1 MQAFPIHRKTQQTGE
16 QMIEPQ
22 RLKLTPRRNR
32 KPHNAAHAAEK
43 NVGDDR
49 HGPLRTGRAQQA
61 KKIIDRAAYRA
72 ARRRNEKDKN
82 LIDAA
87 HSPSP
92 HFRRTEQKTM
102 HRRTL
107 YAPPAP
113 LLISTERQNTNH
125 AEKDTFMRPHT
136 RSRSTRAAHRKRTR
150 RRTTYTCRAIYK
162 RTFVHLHSGD
172 ALT

>member
-22 RLKLTPRRNR
+22 RLKLAPRRNR
-32 KPHNAAHAAEK
+32 EPHNAAHAAEK

-49 HGPLRTGRAQQA
+49 HGPLRKGRAQQT
-61 KKIIDRAAYRA
+61 KKIIDRAAHRA
-72 ARRRNEKDKN
+72 ACRRNEKDKN

-92 HFRRTEQKTM
+92 HFRRTTQKTT

-107 YAPPAP
+107 SHAPIRP
-113 LLISTERQNTNH
+113 LLTSAERQNTNR
-125 AEKDTFMRPHT
+125 AEEHVFMRPM
-136 RSRSTRAAHRKRTR
+136 RAPDRRAAHRRR
-150 RRTTYTCRAIYK
+150 NCRRTTRACRAIYK

>member
-22 RLKLTPRRNR
+22 RLELTPRRNR

-49 HGPLRTGRAQQA
+49 HGPLRKGRAQQA
-61 KKIIDRAAYRA
+61 KKIIDRAAHRA

-92 HFRRTEQKTM
+92 H
-102 HRRTL
+102 L
-107 YAPPAP
+107 PPNRAK
-113 LLISTERQNTNH
+113 NH
-125 AEKDTFMRPHT
+125 A
-136 RSRSTRAAHRKRTR
+136 
-150 RRTTYTCRAIYK
+150 
-162 RTFVHLHSGD
+162 
-172 ALT
+172 